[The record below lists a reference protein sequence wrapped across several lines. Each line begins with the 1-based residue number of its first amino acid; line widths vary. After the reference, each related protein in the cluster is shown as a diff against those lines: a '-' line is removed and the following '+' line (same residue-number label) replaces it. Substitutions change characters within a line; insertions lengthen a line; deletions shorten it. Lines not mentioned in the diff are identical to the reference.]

1 MTRKILI
8 SFVAVCVVLV
18 APGTAVKGDF
28 TIRCQVDFSGVA
40 ADEPLYEV
48 GPVRL
53 ALRMAGRTKELKQY
67 DICSGTYLNFSLP
80 NGSCPVIEAY
90 IFIRYS

>member
-1 MTRKILI
+1 MIHRILVFLSVLCAGLALPGATTDDCTVRCKIDL
-8 SFVAVCVVLV
+8 S
-18 APGTAVKGDF
+18 D
-28 TIRCQVDFSGVA
+28 VA

-67 DICSGTYLNFSLP
+67 DICSGTYPNFSLP